1 MEMCR
6 GDMKRGRWL
15 RRVGSASRGRGI
27 KSSSVGRRG
36 GVKSGRGEV
45 ERSRDSSSGGG
56 RQREY
61 SWVSRCSA
69 GENAW

>member
-6 GDMKRGRWL
+6 GDKKRGRWL

-27 KSSSVGRRG
+27 NSSSVGRRG

-45 ERSRDSSSGGG
+45 ERSRSSGSG
-56 RQREY
+56 
-61 SWVSRCSA
+61 
-69 GENAW
+69 